1 VGLARG
7 FFWHRE
13 LLKAAFWQVDGILL
27 QDFKK
32 MELALALVGG

>member
-13 LLKAAFWQVDGILL
+13 LLKGFWQVDGILL